1 MAKRAATNCGWDGWE
16 GRLCGGE
23 IPRPVAPWHHGGPG
37 WDWEGPC
44 GHPSSTFQVWAP
56 QAACPILHSSAR
68 QRLGRQGIATQGEVT
83 RGEDRVRRGPGRHL
97 ETRDGGSG
105 RENLGRGQRLD
116 RVTVRRTGPT
126 IYWAMPFLSQII
138 YHQQSQ
144 PGHNDNDLLLSNDDD
159 DQWMG
164 KSVGRMFRI
173 LGLFRSCLRTHANIL
188 RCKVRWQ
195 YVDAPCKYV
204 DQLQCAKIIM
214 LEIVCRI
221 TIYIRC
227 LSMSQCLR
235 YI

>member
-1 MAKRAATNCGWDGWE
+1 MFLHISTKSKEQNLLLLFPNLHVHSQYGQEAATNCGWDGWE

-144 PGHNDNDLLLSNDDD
+144 PG
-159 DQWMG
+159 
-164 KSVGRMFRI
+164 KR
-173 LGLFRSCLRTHANIL
+173 
-188 RCKVRWQ
+188 
-195 YVDAPCKYV
+195 
-204 DQLQCAKIIM
+204 
-214 LEIVCRI
+214 
-221 TIYIRC
+221 
-227 LSMSQCLR
+227 
-235 YI
+235 